1 MSQQIKSISIVMALV
16 LLQGCLLFQPKI
28 RYVVDVKPPPS
39 KDGAIE
45 DKRQDKGHPAV
56 DAIRPI
62 IKLQRVKKRKE
73 P

>member
-1 MSQQIKSISIVMALV
+1 MSQLIKGISIVTVLV
-16 LLQGCLLFQPKI
+16 LMTGCVFFRPKI
-28 RYVVDVKPPPS
+28 RYVVDVKPPLS

-56 DAIRPI
+56 DEIRPTV
-62 IKLQRVKKRKE
+62 KLKRIKKRTD

>member
-45 DKRQDKGHPAV
+45 DK
-56 DAIRPI
+56 
-62 IKLQRVKKRKE
+62 
-73 P
+73 